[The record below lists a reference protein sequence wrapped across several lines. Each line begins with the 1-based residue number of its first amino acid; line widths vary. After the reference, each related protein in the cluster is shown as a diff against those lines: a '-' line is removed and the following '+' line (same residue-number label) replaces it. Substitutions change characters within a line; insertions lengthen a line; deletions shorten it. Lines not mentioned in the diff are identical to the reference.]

1 MHSLFLFSFDSGNVL
16 RESVDILW
24 LVNFN
29 FVILALLDQILD
41 SPFCLV
47 AKLDAGRI
55 RKVECVFVLVQ
66 VDEMSQVQVS

>member
-1 MHSLFLFSFDSGNVL
+1 MHSFLLFSLDSGDVL
-16 RESVDILW
+16 CESVDILG

-47 AKLDAGRI
+47 AKLNAGRI
-55 RKVECVFVLVQ
+55 RKVECVFVFVQ
-66 VDEMSQVQVS
+66 VDEVSQVQVT

>member
-1 MHSLFLFSFDSGNVL
+1 MHSFFLFGFDCGDVL
-16 RESVDILW
+16 CKSVDILG

-47 AKLDAGRI
+47 TKLDAGRI
-55 RKVECVFVLVQ
+55 RKVECVFVFVQ
-66 VDEMSQVQVS
+66 VDEVSQVQVT

>member
-1 MHSLFLFSFDSGNVL
+1 MHSLFLLSLDSGDVL
-16 RESVDILW
+16 SESVDILG

-29 FVILALLDQILD
+29 FVIFALLNQILD

-47 AKLDAGRI
+47 AKLNTGRI

>member
-1 MHSLFLFSFDSGNVL
+1 MHSFFLLSLDSGDVL
-16 RESVDILW
+16 SESVDILG

-29 FVILALLDQILD
+29 FVIFALLNQILD

-55 RKVECVFVLVQ
+55 RKVECVFVFVQ
-66 VDEMSQVQVS
+66 VDEVSQVQVT

>member
-1 MHSLFLFSFDSGNVL
+1 MHSFFLFGFDSGDVFC
-16 RESVDILW
+16 ESVDILG

-47 AKLDAGRI
+47 TKLDAGRI
-55 RKVECVFVLVQ
+55 RKVECVFVFVQ
-66 VDEMSQVQVS
+66 VDEVSQVQVT

>member
-1 MHSLFLFSFDSGNVL
+1 MHSFFLFGFDSGDVL
-16 RESVDILW
+16 CESVDILR

-47 AKLDAGRI
+47 TKLDAGRI
-55 RKVECVFVLVQ
+55 RKVECVFVFVQ
-66 VDEMSQVQVS
+66 VDEVSQVQVT

>member
-1 MHSLFLFSFDSGNVL
+1 MHSFFLLGFDCGDVL
-16 RESVDILW
+16 CESVDILR

-47 AKLDAGRI
+47 TKLDAGRI
-55 RKVECVFVLVQ
+55 RKVECVFVFVQ
-66 VDEMSQVQVS
+66 VDEVSQVQVT

>member
-55 RKVECVFVLVQ
+55 RKVECVFVFVQ
-66 VDEMSQVQVS
+66 VDEVSQVQVT

>member
-1 MHSLFLFSFDSGNVL
+1 MHSFFLLGFDSGDVL
-16 RESVDILW
+16 CESVDILR
-24 LVNFN
+24 LINFN

-47 AKLDAGRI
+47 AKLNTGRI
-55 RKVECVFVLVQ
+55 WKIECVFVLVQ